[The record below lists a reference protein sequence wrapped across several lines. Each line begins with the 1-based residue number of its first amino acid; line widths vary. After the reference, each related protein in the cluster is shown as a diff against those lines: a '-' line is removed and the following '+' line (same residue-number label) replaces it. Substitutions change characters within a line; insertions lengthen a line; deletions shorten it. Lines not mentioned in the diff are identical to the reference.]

1 MNKFVWTKEYELGV
15 GVIDE
20 QHKHFFDIVN
30 KIYGLLEDESIK
42 DTDVRSV
49 VIELMDYAY
58 FHLAT
63 EEKYF
68 AQFAYS
74 DIANH
79 MKYHTDFRI
88 KSSEY
93 LERINAGGADMPAL
107 LLEVDDF
114 AKNWLSHHILVADK
128 MYAPFFQAHGLK

>member
-1 MNKFVWTKEYELGV
+1 MNKFVWTDEYSLGIS
-15 GVIDE
+15 VIDE

-30 KIYGLLEDESIK
+30 KIYDLLGNKGNQDEAIRK
-42 DTDVRSV
+42 V

-68 AQFAYS
+68 TQFAYS

-79 MKYHTDFRI
+79 MKYHTDFRL
-88 KSSEY
+88 KSAEY
-93 LERINAGGADMPAL
+93 LERINNGGADMPEL
-107 LLEVDDF
+107 LLEIDDF

-128 MYAPFFQAHGLK
+128 LYAPFFKEHGVN

>member
-1 MNKFVWTKEYELGV
+1 MNKFVWTEDYNLGIN
-15 GVIDE
+15 VIDE

-30 KIYGLLEDESIK
+30 KIYDLLESDKIQ
-42 DTDVRSV
+42 DDDVRKV
-49 VIELMDYAY
+49 VVELMDYAY
-58 FHLAT
+58 FHLST

-88 KSSEY
+88 KSAEY
-93 LERINAGGADMPAL
+93 LERINAGGEDMPAL
-107 LLEVDDF
+107 LLEIDDF
-114 AKNWLSHHILVADK
+114 SKSWLSHHILVADK
-128 MYAPFFQAHGLK
+128 LYAPFFKEHGVN